1 LKRKI
6 VILLLTALMVF
17 SFAIPALGAHTA
29 GLLRNVTP
37 ISGNTSLNPVDGDH
51 ATNVYSTTGY
61 TAEWSFDQEKSIDSF
76 VFDATASNWD
86 LTFYLKLPDGTLKRI
101 TEVNSSTTRNKSV
114 QTMTAI
120 NAIGVVVKNVG
131 GTPDT
136 IYFYEVEV
144 YGSSVDTTPPSVPT
158 GLTPTSGDGSVT
170 LDWTANTET
179 DLAGYNVYQ
188 STDNTTFTKVNTS
201 LITTNSYSVTGLT
214 NDTTYYFTVSAV
226 DTSGNESAQSTSVSA
241 TPTAPTTT
249 DTTPPGEVT
258 ALSET
263 HTDTTVDLTWTN
275 PTDTDFSHSKVYR
288 DGVLVGDNIT
298 TSSFSDS
305 ALTAGTDYTYK
316 VTTVDTSG
324 NESTGTSLLV
334 TTTSTTDTI
343 APEPPTN
350 VEVTPLNTALY
361 VKYDFSVSD
370 DVYGYNVYVDGVKH
384 NTSEI
389 QTNYYNVEGLT
400 NGTSYSIQVSAVDT
414 SGNESTLTLGVN
426 GSPSEDAVP
435 LIKLDFDLTDVATAV
450 GNWFGSIWLILAFSV
465 GIPLSFVVAGRVK
478 GLFST

>member
-6 VILLLTALMVF
+6 LILLFTALMVF
-17 SFAIPALGAHTA
+17 SISVPAFATHGS
-29 GLLRNVTP
+29 GLLFG
-37 ISGNTSLNPVDGDH
+37 ISGVNGTNSNTSWTDGDH
-51 ATNVYSTTGY
+51 ATSASSGNVEYNYSLSSTSDIDKVY
-61 TAEWSFDQEKSIDSF
+61 ADFDTLSDS
-76 VFDATASNWD
+76 NPIIK
-86 LTFYLKLPDGTLKRI
+86 FYNSSGTLI
-101 TEVNSSTTRNKSV
+101 TSYTVSDADKGIVITIPTVTAVTSVGIVGNYTNSALVNIV
-114 QTMTAI
+114 DVDI
-120 NAIGVVVKNVG
+120 YGVG
-131 GTPDT
+131 
-136 IYFYEVEV
+136 
-144 YGSSVDTTPPSVPT
+144 DTTPPATPT
-158 GLTPTSGDGSVT
+158 GVTATAGDASVS
-170 LDWTANTET
+170 LDWTSNTET

-201 LITTNSYSVTGLT
+201 LITTKPYSITGLT
-214 NDTTYYFTVSAV
+214 NGTTYYFTVSSV
-226 DTSGNESAQSTSVSA
+226 DTSGNESTQSTSVSS
-241 TPTAPTTT
+241 TPTVG

-288 DGVLVGDNIT
+288 DGVLVGNNIT
-298 TSSFSDS
+298 TASFSDS
-305 ALTAGTDYTYK
+305 GLTAGTDYTYK

-334 TTTSTTDTI
+334 TTTSTTDIT

-370 DVYGYNVYVDGVKH
+370 DVYGYNVYVDGVKY

-400 NGTSYSIQVSAVDT
+400 NGTTYSIQVSAVDT
-414 SGNESTLTLGVN
+414 SGNESSLTLGVN
-426 GSPSEDAVP
+426 GTPSKDAVP
-435 LIKLDFDLTDVATAV
+435 LIKLDFDLTDVV
-450 GNWFGSIWLILAFSV
+450 SGVSNWFGSIWLIVAFAV
-465 GIPLSFVVAGRVK
+465 GIPLSFVIAGRVK
-478 GLFST
+478 GLFSI